1 MLPYQQLTTCP
12 VQKRTGHF
20 FERLK
25 KSSRISLASLAGW
38 CYTNASPQ
46 GEHVRKVRAMFD
58 TLNPDSPY
66 FLDYVEE
73 LTAWY
78 PEEEED
84 YEDYE
89 DYED

>member
-1 MLPYQQLTTCP
+1 MSINS
-12 VQKRTGHF
+12 
-20 FERLK
+20 RLHPLWA
-25 KSSRISLASLAGW
+25 SAILRLARKGK
-38 CYTNASPQ
+38 
-46 GEHVRKVRAMFD
+46 HVRKVRTMFD
-58 TLNPDSPY
+58 TMNPDSPY